1 MTDRSE
7 RGHRVIDTGPYRY
20 VRHPGYVGFVGWALS
35 APLLLGSWWALVP
48 AVLTIASMVIR
59 TALED
64 RTLHEELSGYR
75 EYASRVRYRL
85 IPGVW

>member
-1 MTDRSE
+1 MPAASPSYP
-7 RGHRVIDTGPYRY
+7 HGPYRF
-20 VRHPGYVGFVGWALS
+20 VRHPGYVGFLGWIVS

-48 AVLTIASMVIR
+48 AAVSMLSVVIR

-64 RTLHEELSGYR
+64 RTLRDELDGYPGYSQR
-75 EYASRVRYRL
+75 TRYRL